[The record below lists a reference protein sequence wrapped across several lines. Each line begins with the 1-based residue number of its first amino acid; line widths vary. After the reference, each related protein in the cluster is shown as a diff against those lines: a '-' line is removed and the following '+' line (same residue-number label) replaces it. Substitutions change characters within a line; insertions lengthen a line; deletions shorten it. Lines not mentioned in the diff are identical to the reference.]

1 MKRKPAYL
9 KHMLGLAALLLL
21 APAGI
26 FAQEGYY
33 GATESIALGPEHP
46 IPVLAARSEPYTGG
60 GEGYF
65 GAQQPSDTCAQA
77 RQVTVRKNNHLMLV
91 RGTTIGSA
99 TPPLADQDAEISTCA
114 VPRSHSV
121 WAVPDPSASQNQ
133 VEYGGG
139 GM

>member
-1 MKRKPAYL
+1 MKKNSACL
-9 KHMLGLAALLLL
+9 NHMLGLAVLLLL

-33 GATESIALGPEHP
+33 GSSETVALGAESSV
-46 IPVLAARSEPYTGG
+46 PVLSARIDTYTGG

-65 GAQQPSDTCAQA
+65 GTQQPPDTCAQLP
-77 RQVTVRKNNHLMLV
+77 QVTIRNTGHIMLV
-91 RGTTIGSA
+91 RGTKTGNA
-99 TPPLADQDAEISTCA
+99 TPRFADRDTEISSC
-114 VPRSHSV
+114 VLPGSSSV
-121 WAVPDPSASQNQ
+121 RAVPDPSASQNR